1 MERNLKF
8 KYPEFI
14 IQPLF
19 SKAKFSIIKAG
30 RRTGKT
36 YNTVQWICEE
46 LLEDTR
52 SGLWVDTTQANLGN
66 YVDLYFRQILKPI
79 WDLMNWNAQKYILTF
94 PNGSYIHFRS
104 AERPELMEGFEYT
117 RGVINEAGIVFKKS
131 SLWDNTLQPM
141 FKGKTTKVRFVGTPK
156 GKNKYADLYARGQDG
171 NEKDWE
177 SYTFSAYDSPYWDQD
192 ELEKIKPQIPQ
203 EVWKQEYL
211 AEFIDGAGSVF
222 RNISGCIQNETYD
235 KPKPNYSYVMSVDLA
250 KHTDFT
256 VIYVAERE
264 TKKIIY
270 QERFNQIDWGFQK
283 ARIQS
288 VYDRFGVK
296 LGIVDSTGVG
306 DSIFDDLVNMG
317 MYFQGFKFTSTSKNQ
332 LIQNLSV
339 AIDNQ
344 DLTFFRFPELISELE
359 IYGYEVSAMGNI
371 RYNAPDGYHDDCV
384 ISLALINQLLQV
396 PKINLEPINL

>member
-1 MERNLKF
+1 MNQINLNWEWEAMHNAFFDPKPFGTIRSCRRSF
-8 KYPEFI
+8 KTMGATRYI
-14 IQPLF
+14 IEKLLDTPN
-19 SKAKFSIIKAG
+19 S
-30 RRTGKT
+30 TG
-36 YNTVQWICEE
+36 I
-46 LLEDTR
+46 
-52 SGLWVDTTQANLGN
+52 WVDTINKNIDRYYERYFKPLAGEVTDWN
-66 YVDLYFRQILKPI
+66 Y
-79 WDLMNWNAQKYILTF
+79 QKKTLQF
-94 PNGSYIHFRS
+94 VNGSYLDFGS
-104 AERPELMEGFEYT
+104 AESPENMEGFEYDYY
-117 RGVINEAGIVFKKS
+117 ILNEAGIILKKD
-131 SLWDNTLQPM
+131 SLWDNTLRPM
-141 FKGKTTKVRFVGTPK
+141 FKNAKGGRILGTPK
-156 GKNKYADLYARGQDG
+156 GKNKFHKLCNLQAEDWCHYAFNIFDCPF
-171 NEKDWE
+171 
-177 SYTFSAYDSPYWDQD
+177 YTQTETDKLKT
-192 ELEKIKPQIPQ
+192 ETPQ

-222 RNISGCIQNETYD
+222 RNISGCIQNENYD

-283 ARIQS
+283 LRIQS
-288 VYDRFGVK
+288 VYERFNIQI
-296 LGIVDSTGVG
+296 GIVDSTGVG
-306 DSIFDDLVNMG
+306 DSVFDDLVNMG

-344 DLTFFRFPELISELE
+344 DLTFFNFPELISELE

-384 ISLALINQLLQV
+384 ISLALINNLLQV
-396 PKINLEPINL
+396 GEIDLNETFLIT